1 MQNSHLTCLARVLAS
16 AGLLTVVGPAI
27 AQDSEAVG
35 NAKPHGLQEV
45 VVTAQKV
52 AQSASKTPVA
62 LSVLGEDELKSAGIH
77 EARALTSVIPNV
89 QIGQESG
96 KLQIA
101 IRGVAS
107 LDMTTK
113 GDASTAFNV
122 DGANI
127 PRGEAQMGAFFDI
140 DRIEVL
146 RGPQGT
152 LYGRNATG
160 GAINVISAKPEARLG
175 GKASVEVGNYGTRRF
190 DGAVNLPAGDV
201 LSLRAAVSI
210 NRHDTYFK
218 PGPNEGFAL
227 EDQDDRAARLHAL
240 FNFSKTTTLL
250 LTAESSRMKGG
261 GATPIP
267 MLNFFDGTQID
278 NLPFSPGGI
287 GNNIRNPQY
296 VDRGATTQL
305 TASLPLG
312 ARDAYRDNSADALRG
327 EFSTQLGPVAMTYQV
342 AHLETDLDAVHNG
355 VYFGFP
361 FTSSVGGKSRST
373 SHELRFNS
381 TASGPL
387 RWVAGLYAFD
397 EDIDQFTTHRTFA
410 VTPGGPRTI
419 LVPYEPYVTNKS
431 KAAFGQATYSVRDD
445 TRVTVGLR
453 RTIDE
458 KAGTDPF
465 GGVEGAPGAA
475 FSTGAYSTAVK
486 FTDTSWKLG
495 LDHDLASDIMAFGS
509 ISTGYKAGGFNDKA
523 GAGNYNPE
531 QLKAYEAGIKGRFFD
546 NRLQLTGN
554 YFYYDYRDMQLT
566 STVCPRPDPTSCGSV
581 TRNAATATIKGL
593 ELEATAMIGAN
604 GTLRANAALTRAR
617 FDDYQP
623 NATAD
628 WSGQGLDRAPDH
640 TLGLNYTHYVPLQSG
655 AELSATAGTRFSSSY
670 LISDPAAAV
679 RYRQPSFRKSDLVL
693 GYTAADDSYTVQLYA
708 KNLENEITIE
718 SRVPGAFF
726 VGEPR
731 TFGLRMSTRF

>member
-1 MQNSHLTCLARVLAS
+1 MQNPHLTCLARVLVS
-16 AGLLTVVGPAI
+16 AGLLSAVGPAM
-27 AQDSEAVG
+27 AQEADVPG

-52 AQSASKTPVA
+52 AQSASKTPLA
-62 LSVLGEDELKSAGIH
+62 LSVLGADELKSAGIH
-77 EARALTSVIPNV
+77 EARALASAIPNV

-113 GDASTAFNV
+113 GDASTAFNI

-127 PRGEAQMGAFFDI
+127 PRAEAQMGAFFDV

-160 GAINVISAKPEARLG
+160 GAINVITAKPEKRLG
-175 GKASVEVGNYGTRRF
+175 GKASLEVGNYGTRRF
-190 DGAVNLPAGDV
+190 DGAVNLPAGDL

-210 NRHDTYFK
+210 NRHDTYLK

-240 FNFSKTTTLL
+240 FSFSKTTSLL

-261 GATPIP
+261 GSTPIP
-267 MLNFFDGTQID
+267 MSNFFDGTQID

-287 GNNIRNPQY
+287 GNNIRNPVY
-296 VDRGATTQL
+296 VDRGATTQR
-305 TASLPLG
+305 TASLSLG

-327 EFSTQLGPVAMTYQV
+327 EFSTQLGSVAMTYQL
-342 AHLETDLDAVHNG
+342 ARLETEVDAVING

-361 FTSSVGGKSRST
+361 FTSTVGGDATST

-381 TASGPL
+381 TGNGPL

-397 EDIDQFTTHRTFA
+397 EDIDQAMTHRTFA

-419 LVPYEPYVTNKS
+419 LVPYDPSVSNKS
-431 KAAFGQATYSVRDD
+431 KAAFGQATYSLRDD

-458 KAGTDPF
+458 KTGTDPF
-465 GGVEGAPGAA
+465 GGVEGAPGASA
-475 FSTGAYSTAVK
+475 SAGAYSTAVK

-495 LDHDLASDIMAFGS
+495 LDHDLAANILAFGS
-509 ISTGYKAGGFNDKA
+509 VSTGYKAGGFNDKA
-523 GAGNYNPE
+523 GAGDYQPE
-531 QLKAYEAGIKGRFFD
+531 QLKAYEAGLKGRFLD
-546 NRLQLTGN
+546 NRLQLSAS
-554 YFYYDYRDMQLT
+554 YFHYDYRDMQLT
-566 STVCPRPDPTSCGSV
+566 STVCPSPDPTSCGSV

-593 ELEATAMIGAN
+593 ELEATAMVGAN

-617 FDDYQP
+617 FDDYRP
-623 NATAD
+623 NASAD
-628 WSGQGLDRAPDH
+628 WSGQGLDRAPDRS
-640 TLGLNYTHYVPLQSG
+640 LGLGYTHYFPLDSG
-655 AELSATAGTRFSSSY
+655 AELTATLGTRYSSSY
-670 LISDPAAAV
+670 TISDPAAAI
-679 RYRQPSFRKSDLVL
+679 RYRQPSFRKSELVL
-693 GYTAADDSYTVQLYA
+693 GYAAADDSYSVQLFA

-726 VGEPR
+726 VGDPR
-731 TFGLRMSTRF
+731 TFGVRMSTRF